1 LIADLAFENM
11 RKSPLMAATIL
22 ALSILII
29 LIPGFGTST
38 PSQRTSGPA
47 VSAVTIQVDAAANRH
62 PISPLIYGT
71 AYATTAQ
78 LLDLNAPLNRYGGN
92 PTSRYNWQANADNRA
107 NDWYFES
114 IGYSSNLPGEVG
126 DTFIQN
132 SKNGNA
138 EPLITVPL
146 CDWIA
151 KVGPNREKLASFSIA
166 KYGAQSGNDFQWFPD
181 AGNGVRTNGQNVTG
195 NDKTDANVPNSVAFQ
210 QGWVQHMIG
219 RWGNAGNGGVRYYLL
234 DNESSIWFSTHRDV
248 APTGMTMD
256 EMFGRMRDYALMFKA
271 QDPGAQVVGPEEWG
285 WGGYVNSG
293 YDQWYAPNHNWTYPD
308 RATHANMD
316 YAPYL
321 LQQFK
326 NYETQNGQ
334 RLLDIFTLHIYPQ
347 GGETNN
353 DVTTAMQQL
362 RNRSTRSLWDVN
374 YVDESWINTQVK
386 LIPRMKGWVAQ
397 YYPNTKIG
405 VTEYNWG
412 AETHINGATTQADIL
427 GIFGREGLDIAT
439 RWTTPDTATP
449 TYKAMKLYRNYDG
462 QNSGFGDTSVSA
474 VVPSPNEIS
483 AFASVRSS
491 DGALTVIVINKVEA
505 VDATTTINLLNFAN
519 GGTAQ
524 VWQLTAANQINHLAD
539 VPVTAN
545 ALNVLV
551 PAQSITI
558 FVIPAAVITSPG
570 TLTGVRIANT
580 VSLSWQDNSTDED
593 GFAIERAPAG
603 SSSFVELYR
612 TGPNRTNYRAA
623 MKYGRFQYRVKT
635 VRGGL
640 FSAPTNVVL
649 LGR

>member
-551 PAQSITI
+551 PAQSITM